1 MRYLAAYL
9 LVNLGGKS
17 NPTAEDIEKVLSS
30 VGIDAESAKV
40 KLVLDKLK
48 GKNVKDVI
56 AQGSFPVSC
65 DSIDILITLAL

>member
-9 LVNLGGKS
+9 LVTLGGKA

-30 VGIDAESAKV
+30 VGIDAEKAKV

-48 GKNVKDVI
+48 GKNVEEAI
-56 AQGSFPVSC
+56 AQGS
-65 DSIDILITLAL
+65 LH